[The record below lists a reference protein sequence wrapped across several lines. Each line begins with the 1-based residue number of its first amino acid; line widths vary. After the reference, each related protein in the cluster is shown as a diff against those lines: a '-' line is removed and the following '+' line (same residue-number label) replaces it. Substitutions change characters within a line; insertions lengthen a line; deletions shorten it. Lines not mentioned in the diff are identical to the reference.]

1 MKNVALGQEQSPLE
15 DRSDEP
21 QAVTSSIRVGV
32 DAIAV
37 REVEASVLR
46 FGDRY
51 LQRIFTDHEI
61 ECCGPP
67 GRLFFERLAARWTA
81 KEAAIK
87 VLRVDGAQPPWRDF
101 EVRKHAAGWCE
112 MVVTGDARRSAVEQG
127 LLEPMSLSMTHDAG
141 LAMAVVITCAS
152 GDSLSNEVCNH
163 HGSSLN
169 RRNPVMKLSVEVI
182 GPAFTM
188 VEGD

>member
-1 MKNVALGQEQSPLE
+1 MKSVKLGQEQSPFQ
-15 DRSDEP
+15 DRPDES
-21 QAVTSSIRVGV
+21 QTVTSSIRVGV
-32 DAIAV
+32 DVIAV
-37 REVEASVLR
+37 REVEASVMR

-87 VLRVDGAQPPWRDF
+87 VLRVEGAQPPWRDF
-101 EVRKHAAGWCE
+101 EVRKLEAGWCE
-112 MVVTGDARRSAVEQG
+112 MVVMGDAKRSAVEQG
-127 LLEPMSLSMTHDAG
+127 LLQPMSLSMTHDAG

-152 GDSLSNEVCNH
+152 DDGRPNDSGLTIAQEQALTGRSYETVC
-163 HGSSLN
+163 
-169 RRNPVMKLSVEVI
+169 
-182 GPAFTM
+182 
-188 VEGD
+188 